1 MKIRCVALD
10 DEPLALKL
18 LSEFITQVDFL
29 HLEAAFSSTS
39 EALKYVSENEIDCM
53 FLDIEMPDL
62 NGIELSKILNN
73 FAKSPEIVF
82 VSAYGKYAVEGF
94 KLDVVDFLLKPY
106 SFEEL
111 NNAAEKVLKSIESR
125 NMVFSTNPVDDSF
138 FIKIDAQQVKLKPSE
153 ILYIESMRDYV
164 KIYTENRDVPYIPL
178 MTLKK
183 VKVILNQNY
192 FLQINRSQIINISKI
207 TSFGKNS
214 LSIDAKKF
222 IVTDKFQN
230 DFDLI
235 KTKFIM

>member
-18 LSEFITQVDFL
+18 LSEFISGIEFL
-29 HLEAAFSSTS
+29 QLEASFSSTP
-39 EALKYVSENEIDCM
+39 EALKYISENELDCV

-73 FAKSPEIVF
+73 FTKKPEIVF
-82 VSAYGKYAVEGF
+82 VSAYGKYAVDGF

-111 NNAAEKVLKSIESR
+111 KNTAQKVLNSIELKNTKNSPP
-125 NMVFSTNPVDDSF
+125 TDDYF
-138 FIKIDAQQVKLKPSE
+138 FIKIDAQQVKLRTAD

-164 KIYTENRDVPYIPL
+164 KIYTENRAVPYIPL

-183 VKVILNQNY
+183 IKTLLNAHN
-192 FLQINRSQIINISKI
+192 FLQINRSQIINITKI
-207 TSFGKNS
+207 SSYAKNS
-214 LSIDAKKF
+214 LTIAGKKF
-222 IVTDKFQN
+222 VVSEKFQDGFEN
-230 DFDLI
+230 SKI
-235 KTKFIM
+235 NFI

>member
-18 LSEFITQVDFL
+18 LSEFISKVDFL
-29 HLEAAFSSTS
+29 QLETSFSSTP
-39 EALKYVSENEIDCM
+39 EDLKYISENETDCV

-73 FAKSPEIVF
+73 FAKKPEIVF
-82 VSAYGKYAVEGF
+82 VSAYGNYAVEGF

-111 NNAAEKVLKSIESR
+111 KNSAQKVLTSIELK
-125 NMVFSTNPVDDSF
+125 TNKSNDYSNDFF
-138 FIKIDAQQVKLKPSE
+138 FIKIDAQQVKLNSSE

-164 KIYTENRDVPYIPL
+164 KIYTENREVPYIPL

-183 VKVILNQNY
+183 IKTLLNANN

-207 TSFGKNS
+207 SSYGKNS
-214 LSIDAKKF
+214 LTIAEKKF
-222 IVTDKFQN
+222 SVSEKFQDGFEESKLN
-230 DFDLI
+230 FVQ
-235 KTKFIM
+235 

>member
-18 LSEFITQVDFL
+18 LSEFISKVDFL
-29 HLEAAFSSTS
+29 QLEASFSSTP
-39 EALKYVSENEIDCM
+39 EALKYISENETDCV

-73 FAKSPEIVF
+73 FAKKPEIVF
-82 VSAYGKYAVEGF
+82 VSAYGNYAVEGF

-111 NNAAEKVLKSIESR
+111 KNSAQKVLTSIELK
-125 NMVFSTNPVDDSF
+125 TNKSNDYSNDFF
-138 FIKIDAQQVKLKPSE
+138 FIKIDAQQVKLNSSE

-164 KIYTENRDVPYIPL
+164 KIYTENREVPYIPL

-183 VKVILNQNY
+183 IKTLLNANN

-207 TSFGKNS
+207 SSYGKNS
-214 LSIDAKKF
+214 LTLAEKKF
-222 IVTDKFQN
+222 SVSEKFQDGFEESKLN
-230 DFDLI
+230 FVQ
-235 KTKFIM
+235 

>member
-18 LSEFITQVDFL
+18 LSEFISKVDFL
-29 HLEAAFSSTS
+29 QLEASFSSTPA
-39 EALKYVSENEIDCM
+39 ALKYISENEIDCV

-73 FAKSPEIVF
+73 FAKKPEIVF
-82 VSAYGKYAVEGF
+82 VSAYGNYAVEGF

-111 NNAAEKVLKSIESR
+111 KNSAQKVLTSIELK
-125 NMVFSTNPVDDSF
+125 TNKSNEYSNDFF
-138 FIKIDAQQVKLKPSE
+138 FIKIDAQQVKLNSSE

-164 KIYTENRDVPYIPL
+164 KIYTENREVPYIPL

-183 VKVILNQNY
+183 IKTLLNANN

-207 TSFGKNS
+207 SSYGKNS
-214 LSIDAKKF
+214 LTLAEKKF
-222 IVTDKFQN
+222 SVSEKFQDGFEESKLN
-230 DFDLI
+230 FVQ
-235 KTKFIM
+235 

>member
-18 LSEFITQVDFL
+18 LSEFISKVDFL
-29 HLEAAFSSTS
+29 QLEASFSSTP
-39 EALKYVSENEIDCM
+39 EALKYISENETDCV

-73 FAKSPEIVF
+73 FAKKPEIVF
-82 VSAYGKYAVEGF
+82 VSAYGNYAVDGF

-111 NNAAEKVLKSIESR
+111 KNTAQKVLNSIELKNTKNSLP
-125 NMVFSTNPVDDSF
+125 TDDYF
-138 FIKIDAQQVKLKPSE
+138 FIKIDAQQVKLSSAE

-164 KIYTENRDVPYIPL
+164 KIYTENRAVPYIPL

-183 VKVILNQNY
+183 IKTLLNAHN
-192 FLQINRSQIINISKI
+192 FLQINRSQIVNITKI
-207 TSFGKNS
+207 SSYAKNS
-214 LSIDAKKF
+214 LTIAGKKF
-222 IVTDKFQN
+222 VVSEKFQDGFEN
-230 DFDLI
+230 SKI
-235 KTKFIM
+235 NFI

>member
-1 MKIRCVALD
+1 M
-10 DEPLALKL
+10 
-18 LSEFITQVDFL
+18 
-29 HLEAAFSSTS
+29 
-39 EALKYVSENEIDCM
+39 
-53 FLDIEMPDL
+53 
-62 NGIELSKILNN
+62 
-73 FAKSPEIVF
+73 
-82 VSAYGKYAVEGF
+82 
-94 KLDVVDFLLKPY
+94 
-106 SFEEL
+106 
-111 NNAAEKVLKSIESR
+111 KSIELR
-125 NMVFSTNPVDDSF
+125 NIVFSSNPVDDSF

-183 VKVILNQNY
+183 VKVILTQNY

>member
-18 LSEFITQVDFL
+18 LSEFISKVDFL
-29 HLEAAFSSTS
+29 QLEASFSSTP
-39 EALKYVSENEIDCM
+39 EALKYISQNAIDCV

-73 FAKSPEIVF
+73 FAKKPEIVF
-82 VSAYGKYAVEGF
+82 VSAYGNYAIEGF

-111 NNAAEKVLKSIESR
+111 KNSAQKVLTSIELK
-125 NMVFSTNPVDDSF
+125 TNKSNDYSNDFF
-138 FIKIDAQQVKLKPSE
+138 FIKIDAQQVKLNSSE

-164 KIYTENRDVPYIPL
+164 KIYTENREVPYIPL

-183 VKVILNQNY
+183 IKTLLNANN

-207 TSFGKNS
+207 SSYGKNS
-214 LSIDAKKF
+214 LTIAEKKF
-222 IVTDKFQN
+222 SVSEKFQDGFEESKLN
-230 DFDLI
+230 FVQ
-235 KTKFIM
+235 

>member
-18 LSEFITQVDFL
+18 LSEFISKIDFL
-29 HLEAAFSSTS
+29 QLEASFSSTP
-39 EALKYVSENEIDCM
+39 EALKYISENKIDCV
-53 FLDIEMPDL
+53 FLDIEMPAL

-73 FAKSPEIVF
+73 FAKKPEIVF
-82 VSAYGKYAVEGF
+82 VSAYGKYAIEGF

-111 NNAAEKVLKSIESR
+111 KNSAQKVLSSIELKSSKSTD
-125 NMVFSTNPVDDSF
+125 FSDDYF
-138 FIKIDAQQVKLKPSE
+138 FIKIDAQQVKLSSSE

-164 KIYTENRDVPYIPL
+164 KIYTENRTVPFIPL

-183 VKVILNQNY
+183 IKTLLNANY

-207 TSFGKNS
+207 SSYGKSS
-214 LSIDAKKF
+214 LVIAGKKF
-222 IVTDKFQN
+222 VVSEKFQSGFEESKRN
-230 DFDLI
+230 
-235 KTKFIM
+235 FIQ

>member
-1 MKIRCVALD
+1 MKIRCIALD

-18 LSEFITQVDFL
+18 LSDFISKVDFL
-29 HLEAAFSSTS
+29 QLEAAFSSTS
-39 EALKYVSENEIDCM
+39 EVLKYLAENEVDCV

-82 VSAYGKYAVEGF
+82 VSAYGKYAIEGF

-111 NNAAEKVLKSIESR
+111 KNAAQKVVKSIEAKNVLKTSL
-125 NMVFSTNPVDDSF
+125 SSDDSF
-138 FIKIDAQQVKLKPSE
+138 FIKIDAQQVKLISSE
-153 ILYIESMRDYV
+153 ILYVESMRDYV
-164 KIYTENRDVPYIPL
+164 KIYTENREVPYIPL

-183 VKVILNQNY
+183 VKSILTQNY
-192 FLQINRSQIINISKI
+192 FLQINRSQIINVSKI
-207 TSFGKNS
+207 TSYGKNS
-214 LSIDAKKF
+214 LSIAEKKF

-230 DFDLI
+230 DFEFVKLNLL
-235 KTKFIM
+235 

>member
-18 LSEFITQVDFL
+18 LSEFISKIKFL
-29 HLEAAFSSTS
+29 QLKASFSSTS
-39 EALKYVSENEIDCM
+39 EALKYISENEIDCI

-73 FAKSPEIVF
+73 FAQKPEIVF
-82 VSAYGKYAVEGF
+82 VSAYGKYAIDGF

-111 NNAAEKVLKSIESR
+111 QTAAQKVLNIIESKS
-125 NMVFSTNPVDDSF
+125 STNLPTDEDYF
-138 FIKIDAQQVKLKPSE
+138 FIKIDAQQVKLISSK
-153 ILYIESMRDYV
+153 ILYVESMRDYV
-164 KIYTENRDVPYIPL
+164 KIYTENRAVPYIPL

-183 VKVILNQNY
+183 IKTFLNANY

-207 TSFGKNS
+207 SSYGKNS
-214 LSIDAKKF
+214 LSIAAKKF
-222 IVTDKFQN
+222 IVSEKFQDGFEESKMN
-230 DFDLI
+230 
-235 KTKFIM
+235 FIQ

>member
-18 LSEFITQVDFL
+18 LSDFISKVEFLQ
-29 HLEAAFSSTS
+29 LEASFSSTP
-39 EALKYVSENEIDCM
+39 EALKYISENEVDCI

-73 FAKSPEIVF
+73 FAKKPEIVF
-82 VSAYGKYAVEGF
+82 VSAYGKYAVDGF

-111 NNAAEKVLKSIESR
+111 QTAAQKVLNIIELK
-125 NMVFSTNPVDDSF
+125 NSTNIPENDDYF
-138 FIKIDAQQVKLKPSE
+138 FLKVDAQQVKLISAE

-164 KIYTENRDVPYIPL
+164 KIYTENREVPYIPL

-183 VKVILNQNY
+183 IKSLLPEKNFIQV
-192 FLQINRSQIINISKI
+192 NRSQIINISKI
-207 TSFGKNS
+207 SSYGRSS
-214 LSIDAKKF
+214 LSLAGKKF
-222 IVTDKFQN
+222 VVSEKFQEEFEN
-230 DFDLI
+230 CKSNF
-235 KTKFIM
+235 T

>member
-18 LSEFITQVDFL
+18 LSEFISKVDFL
-29 HLEAAFSSTS
+29 QLEASFSSTPA
-39 EALKYVSENEIDCM
+39 ALKYISENEIDCV

-73 FAKSPEIVF
+73 FAKKPEIVF
-82 VSAYGKYAVEGF
+82 VSAYGNYAVEGF

-111 NNAAEKVLKSIESR
+111 KNSAQKVLTSIELK
-125 NMVFSTNPVDDSF
+125 TNKSNDYSNDFF
-138 FIKIDAQQVKLKPSE
+138 FIKIDAQQVKLNSSE

-164 KIYTENRDVPYIPL
+164 KIYTENREVPYIPL

-183 VKVILNQNY
+183 IKTLLNANN

-207 TSFGKNS
+207 SSYGKNS
-214 LSIDAKKF
+214 LTLAEKKF
-222 IVTDKFQN
+222 SVSEKFQDGFEESKLN
-230 DFDLI
+230 FVQ
-235 KTKFIM
+235 

>member
-18 LSEFITQVDFL
+18 LSEFISKVDFL
-29 HLEAAFSSTS
+29 QLEASFSSTPA
-39 EALKYVSENEIDCM
+39 ALKYISENAIDCV

-73 FAKSPEIVF
+73 FAKKPEIVF
-82 VSAYGKYAVEGF
+82 VSAYGNYAIEGF

-111 NNAAEKVLKSIESR
+111 KNSAQKVLTSIELK
-125 NMVFSTNPVDDSF
+125 TNKSNDYSNDFF
-138 FIKIDAQQVKLKPSE
+138 FIKIDAQQVKLNSSE

-164 KIYTENRDVPYIPL
+164 KIYTENREVPYIPL

-183 VKVILNQNY
+183 IKTLLNANN

-207 TSFGKNS
+207 SSYGKNS
-214 LSIDAKKF
+214 LTIAEKKF
-222 IVTDKFQN
+222 SVSEKFQDGFEESKLN
-230 DFDLI
+230 FVQ
-235 KTKFIM
+235 